1 MKEEQQ
7 RSQFRELLADLSNSQ
22 EILQSASERSKI
34 YKRLED
40 LYHTKNPKD
49 TFRHYYSDIF
59 SVLSSIQQGDLPGSI
74 DVLGQN
80 LMEIR
85 KGYQPKNYDSDRKLI
100 DISDNNRKLYDHVSL
115 DIARMGYTDTADRR
129 LIQEDTIEN
138 IQGQINRIQR
148 EVEEAA
154 QVRQEI
160 NEANQQIEKFENRM
174 KDTQKEYIA
183 ILGIFAA
190 IVIAFTSGVAFSASV
205 LENMHRSS
213 IYRIVLVTLLIG
225 FVLSNIIYG
234 LFYYIDRVIC
244 EKRDQRLKPFILVNV
259 ILVILIALTV
269 GAWLFGVVEKRNI
282 ILFAFGRT

>member
-1 MKEEQQ
+1 MDVVKEEQQ
-7 RSQFRELLADLSNSQ
+7 RNEFRELLAYLSKSQ
-22 EILQSASERSKI
+22 EVLQSEPERSRI
-34 YKRLED
+34 FKRLET
-40 LYHTKNPKD
+40 LYHTVDPKD

-85 KGYQPKNYDSDRKLI
+85 KDYRPANYDSNNKLI
-100 DISDNNRKLYDHVSL
+100 DISDNIRKLYDHVSL

-138 IQGQINRIQR
+138 IQSQINSIQK
-148 EVEEAA
+148 EVKEAA
-154 QVRQEI
+154 KIKQEI
-160 NEANQQIEKFENRM
+160 NEANQQIEKFEDRM

-205 LENMHRSS
+205 FENMYQSS
-213 IYRIVLVTLLIG
+213 IYRVVLVTLLIG
-225 FVLSNIIYG
+225 LVFINIIYG
-234 LFYYIDRVIC
+234 LFYYIDRVVR
-244 EKRDQRLKPFILVNV
+244 EKSNRRLAPLILINV

-269 GAWLFGVVEKRNI
+269 GAWLFGVVEKRNMR
-282 ILFAFGRT
+282 FP